1 MVEVDETMNCSD
13 IIFFF
18 PPMIKTSNVMRF
30 PFVGKQLGLSVIKV
44 AFLMPGFPIFWEKNR
59 HLL

>member
-1 MVEVDETMNCSD
+1 
-13 IIFFF
+13 
-18 PPMIKTSNVMRF
+18 MIKASNVMKF

-44 AFLMPGFPIFWEKNR
+44 AFLMPGLPIFGEENR